1 MTEAAFLNAF
11 GLFLMALMRFGAF
24 FINIPV
30 FSETFIPNQHKAA
43 IASLS
48 ALLILPSLMMSHQ
61 MPALS
66 IIGYGVMAVKE
77 IALGF
82 TMGYIVL
89 MVTAILRFAGS
100 IIGMQIG
107 FSFVQV
113 ADPSSN
119 QSLGLISEFF
129 QLAGTLIFLVIN
141 GHLIMFNAFYKSF
154 ALIPP
159 AKATIDGGIM
169 QEIIAHSNMLFI
181 CGLQISMPVIAIILM
196 GDVALGIISR
206 TVPKMNIFQL
216 SFAVKI
222 VIGMVLIVKL
232 FPILSDI
239 IKYLLKI
246 SIDKSEIL
254 IRAVG
259 ALIQSGGAI

>member
-24 FINIPV
+24 FINTPV
-30 FSETFIPNQHKAA
+30 FSDTFIPNQNKAA
-43 IASLS
+43 IAALS
-48 ALLILPSLMMSHQ
+48 ALLLLPSLVMTQ
-61 MPALS
+61 KMPSLS
-66 IIGYGVMAVKE
+66 IMGYGVMAVKE

-82 TMGYIVL
+82 AMGYMVL
-89 MVTAILRFAGS
+89 IITAILRFAGG

-129 QLAGTLIFLVIN
+129 QLAGTLTFLVIN
-141 GHLIMFNAFYKSF
+141 GHLIMFNAFFQSF

-159 AKATIDGGIM
+159 AKATMNGGIL
-169 QEIIAHSNMLFI
+169 QELIAHSNMVFT
-181 CGLQISMPVIAIILM
+181 CGLQLAMPIIAIILM

-206 TVPKMNIFQL
+206 TVPKMNVFQL

-222 VIGMVLIVKL
+222 VIGMLLIVKM

-239 IKYLLKI
+239 IRHLLKL
-246 SIDKSEIL
+246 SLDKSEFL
-254 IRAVG
+254 IKAIGFLV
-259 ALIQSGGAI
+259 QGGAS